1 MNPLAKALLAK
12 EIQTL
17 ISQLKQG
24 HLSYFETARC
34 KKRLEDIVTLC
45 DQPDINQQIFGGKSH
60 IQPIADAEIFAKNCH
75 YSSSFCGIFRRDE
88 KLEQQLS
95 SQKKSSWALLFHI
108 NLGWQIWIMQQP
120 SCILLISDWGTLN
133 EVYAWLIEEQHDE
146 PVLTPDEGISLPN
159 KPKKRFIQ
167 PSATPSIHLPKRSN
181 LAQTASPQPV
191 MLEALQDELPVE
203 LPTLCLDQ
211 VTFELIELP
220 DLAENKLFRL
230 QPQQGTA
237 LGFIDIL
244 AYNIDFE
251 EVLERTLYLAEQ
263 IDAQGYF
270 VRYLALFGAQNE
282 LQAIRM
288 LNKFSQHQNY
298 KLAAIRTLSW
308 GNLTGNL
315 LELESFFEVYSEQAQ
330 LVFESQDYYPFI
342 PKELINTQKFIKFEE
357 TSADLNT
364 PILVLKER
372 NKIRIIH
379 GKNRLA
385 LSKQEHAFPYLML
398 DRQAG
403 ISWQYIQEKLA
414 LLPHPVQALQ
424 LYQALQQHSWSGT
437 SAT

>member
-34 KKRLEDIVTLC
+34 KKRLEDIVAMC
-45 DQPDINQQIFGGKSH
+45 DQPEMNQEIFGEKSH
-60 IQPIADAEIFAKNCH
+60 IQPIADAEIFAQNCH

-88 KLEQQLS
+88 KLEQKLLS
-95 SQKKSSWALLFHI
+95 QRKSSWALLFHI
-108 NLGWQIWIMQQP
+108 DLGWQIWIMQQP
-120 SCILLISDWGTLN
+120 SCILLISDWGALN
-133 EVYAWLIEEQHDE
+133 DVYAWLIEEQHDE
-146 PVLTPDEGISLPN
+146 PVLTPDEGISLPS

-167 PSATPSIHLPKRSN
+167 PPTIPSIQLSKRSD
-181 LAQTASPQPV
+181 LAKVTSPQPV
-191 MLEALQDELPVE
+191 MLEVFEEELPVE

-211 VTFELIELP
+211 ITFELRTLP
-220 DLAENKLFRL
+220 DLAEKKLFAL
-230 QPQQGTA
+230 QPQQGPA
-237 LGFIDIL
+237 LGFIDLL
-244 AYNIDFE
+244 AYNIDFD
-251 EVLERTLYLAEQ
+251 EVLDRTLYLAEQ
-263 IDAQGYF
+263 VNAQGHF

-288 LNKFSQHQNY
+288 LNSFSQNQHY

-308 GNLTGNL
+308 ANLKGSLVN
-315 LELESFFEVYSEQAQ
+315 LESFFDVYSEQAQ
-330 LVFESQDYYPFI
+330 LIFESQGYYPFI
-342 PKELINTQKFIKFEE
+342 PKHLINTQKFIKFEE
-357 TSADLNT
+357 TLADLNT

-414 LLPHPVQALQ
+414 LLPHPVQPLQ
-424 LYQALQQHSWSGT
+424 LYQALQQHSLS
-437 SAT
+437 